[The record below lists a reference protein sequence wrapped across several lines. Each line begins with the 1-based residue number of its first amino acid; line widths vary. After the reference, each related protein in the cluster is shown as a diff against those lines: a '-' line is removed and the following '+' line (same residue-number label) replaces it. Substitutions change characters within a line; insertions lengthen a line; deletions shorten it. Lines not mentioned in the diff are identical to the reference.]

1 MAELWEL
8 EGSGGRA
15 REAGEGLGECREGR
29 LCSCLEGLRLRV
41 PRSGL
46 CLLPCFPA
54 RGSCVILKQSLER
67 PRRAFLAP
75 GVQCPLPHSAGSD
88 LQLGLAFPPGSDG
101 SFTHSALLEPFST
114 PAGSWGHC
122 LHTCTH

>member
-15 REAGEGLGECREGR
+15 REAGEGLGECRGR
-29 LCSCLEGLRLRV
+29 EAVQLPGGTKTQG